1 MYRGFFY
8 SLRRAKGRFLLIGAT
23 LLAPFTAC
31 TTEDPRP
38 GIGSVGPSGGATW
51 GNNSSGGLSPI
62 GDGGL
67 HGGGEGGAS
76 IGEGGESSGVGGS
89 STGGAPGTGAAPGS
103 GGTSSVGA
111 ECGAAPFSTQDFT
124 KKRLLE
130 NVGECAA
137 HHVCLFASQAIEL
150 ERRVSEYAAE
160 PTAQHLNLAR
170 IAWVQAMD
178 AWALSVP
185 AQFGPVASVAS
196 DSYHGRGIGAFI
208 HAWPSLNRCEVE
220 KQVATRAYEEQGF
233 QRVLPGARGLS
244 ALEYLLFYAGDD
256 TSCASNSSTAKA
268 WTELSPSEISEAKRD
283 YAKAVAFDL
292 VSKAEA
298 LVNVWASGGEDFGS
312 TLTSATGYGSEQ
324 EALNVVSWSLL
335 YIYEVVRDL
344 KVGPLAGI
352 GTALFNPE
360 TPYALVDV
368 QSIRA
373 NIAAFRALFQGC
385 GANHRGLGFDDWLSA
400 AGAEELSR
408 DILDALDTIEAHA
421 AELPPLH
428 QASAEQMAHF
438 YADLKVLSDLLKEEL
453 FGSGS
458 VINLKLPA
466 SAASDTD

>member
-1 MYRGFFY
+1 MYLRFIQ
-8 SLRRAKGRFLLIGAT
+8 SLRRAKARLLLVSASAV
-23 LLAPFTAC
+23 LPFSAC

-38 GIGSVGPSGGATW
+38 GIGSLGQSGGAGW
-51 GNNSSGGLSPI
+51 GNTNSGGLFPI
-62 GDGGL
+62 GEGGL
-67 HGGGEGGAS
+67 NGGGEGGAS
-76 IGEGGESSGVGGS
+76 IGEGGANGGVGATS
-89 STGGAPGTGAAPGS
+89 SGAAPSS
-103 GGTSSVGA
+103 GGTPSVDPA
-111 ECGAAPFSTQDFT
+111 CGDAPVSTQEFT

-130 NVGECAA
+130 SAGACAA
-137 HHVCLFASQAIEL
+137 HHVCLFSRRAEEL
-150 ERRVSEYAAE
+150 EREVAAYAEE
-160 PTAQHLNLAR
+160 PTEVQLNQAR
-170 IAWVQAMD
+170 VAWVQAMD
-178 AWALSVP
+178 AWALSAP
-185 AQFGPVASVAS
+185 AGYGPVASVAA

-233 QRVLPGARGLS
+233 QRILPGARGLS
-244 ALEYLLFYAGDD
+244 ALEYLLFYGGSD
-256 TSCASNSSTAKA
+256 TSCASNSSTAA
-268 WTELSPSEISEAKRD
+268 VWADLSPDEIAEAKRD
-283 YAKAVAFDL
+283 YAKAVAGDL
-292 VSKAEA
+292 VSKADE
-298 LVNVWASGGEDFGS
+298 LVNVWASDGEDFGS
-312 TLTSATGYGSEQ
+312 ALAGGEGYGSEQ
-324 EALNVVSWSLL
+324 EALNVVAWSLL
-335 YIYEVVRDL
+335 YPYEVVRDL

-385 GANHRGLGFDDWLSA
+385 GEDGQGLGFDDWLLA
-400 AGAEELSR
+400 VGAGDLGQ
-408 DILDALDTIEAHA
+408 DIIDALDVVESHA

-428 QASAEQMAHF
+428 LASAEQMASF